1 MKFLLLGL
9 GMQGRAALY
18 DLARSKV
25 VTAVLA
31 ADSSPEALS
40 ACSSSVL
47 YGSGV
52 RFELADVT
60 RPDELAALMEWGP
73 DVAVDLLPVR
83 CHDAVCSAALEGGAH
98 LVNASYASPAIK
110 ALSGEAERKGL
121 TILPEFGMDP
131 GIDLVLLGR
140 AARSLDRVREIV
152 TYGAGFPEPSAA
164 DNPIRYKITWSFE
177 GVLRSYCR
185 PARVI
190 RDGEIVEIGAR
201 ELFHDENCHDID
213 LPELGTLEAFP
224 NGDAAEYVRL
234 LGIDTSTIKRAGRY
248 VLRWPGHRA
257 FWRPL
262 VELGLLDDE
271 PLIVDGTPVDRRRY
285 LARLIE
291 PRVQYRSGES
301 DVVVVRVEV
310 AGSKAG
316 RSKRVVLQLIDRRD
330 LETGITAMGRT
341 VGFTASIGA
350 QMIGAGEITARGV
363 LSPLR
368 DVPFEAFRRELERRN
383 IWVVGLSE

>member
-1 MKFLLLGL
+1 MKVLLLGL
-9 GMQGRAALY
+9 GMQGSAALY
-18 DLARSKV
+18 DLAKGEG
-25 VTAVLA
+25 VTEIVA
-31 ADSSPEALS
+31 ADSSTAALEA
-40 ACSSSVL
+40 CR
-47 YGSGV
+47 GSIQHGSNV
-52 RFELADVT
+52 RFELADAT
-60 RPDELAALMEWGP
+60 SSDELAAVMELGP

-83 CHDAVCSAALEGGAH
+83 CHDAVCAAALKEGVH
-98 LVNASYASPAIK
+98 LVNASYASPTIK
-110 ALSGEAERKGL
+110 ALSAAAERKGL

-140 AARSLDRVREIV
+140 AVRSLDRVQEIM
-152 TYGAGFPEPSAA
+152 TYGAGFPEPGAA
-164 DNPIRYKITWSFE
+164 DNPIRYKVTWNFE

-190 RDGEIVEIGAR
+190 NDGEIVEIGAK
-201 ELFHDENCHDID
+201 ELFHAENCHEID
-213 LPELGTLEAFP
+213 LPGLGTLEAFP

-257 FWRPL
+257 FWTPL

-285 LARLIE
+285 LAGLIE
-291 PRVQYRSGES
+291 PRIRYRSGER

-310 AGSKAG
+310 AGLKAG
-316 RSKRVVLQLIDRRD
+316 RPKRVVLQLIDRRD
-330 LETGITAMGRT
+330 LDTGITAMGRT

-363 LSPLR
+363 LSPVR
-368 DVPFEAFRRELERRN
+368 DVPFEAFRWELQRRN
-383 IWVVGLSE
+383 ISVVELSE